1 MTAEEL
7 ARRLAALGLRLDEK
21 ALTAALAGANHMK
34 TASARL
40 AEWLAKDP

>member
-1 MTAEEL
+1 MTAEDL
-7 ARRLAALGLRLDEK
+7 AKRLAALGLTLDEK
-21 ALTAALAGANHMK
+21 ALAAALAGANHMK